1 MLGEGTKAKIRRIVE
16 EAYNQ
21 GSLETLREL
30 YAADLLY
37 HRPPLPDI
45 EGLAEFRQHIAGLR
59 SAFSDTQFT
68 ISRIIL
74 EGDAQAYSWSFQGT
88 HTGRSP
94 SIPVPPTGRK
104 VTMMGCSV
112 SRRAEGQIIE
122 EWNYIDWLG
131 LFRQVGVIPPM
142 G

>member
-1 MLGEGTKAKIRRIVE
+1 MLGEEVRARIRRVVAGAYTQGDL
-16 EAYNQ
+16 EAL
-21 GSLETLREL
+21 GEL
-30 YAADLLY
+30 YAADFLY

-45 EGLAEFRQHIAGLR
+45 EGLEEYRQHIADIR
-59 SAFSDTQFT
+59 RAFSDIQFS
-68 ISRIIL
+68 IHRIIL
-74 EGDAQAYSWSFQGT
+74 EGDAQAYPWAFRGT

-104 VTMMGCSV
+104 VVMMGCSV
-112 SRRAEGQIIE
+112 SRWMGGLIVE
-122 EWNYIDWLG
+122 EWNYVDWLG